1 MENKLLD
8 GKLVSE
14 KLYTELKEK
23 VSKLS
28 IKPKLA
34 VILVGDNPASK
45 SYVKSKQK
53 ALFKVGMED
62 ETITLPASITEEEL
76 IARINELNN
85 DNSVNGILVQLPLPK
100 HLNETKIL
108 NTIKP
113 EKDVDGFTT
122 INAGLLFS
130 GQEPYSIPCTPAG
143 ICKLLDEYNIE
154 TSGKNVVV
162 LGRSNIVGKPIAFLL
177 SQKPYNATVTICHSA
192 TKNLADILKQADI
205 IIAAIGKPEFITSSL
220 IKEGAII
227 VDVGINRVEDKIK
240 EKGYRLCGDVNF
252 QDCYN
257 KCSFI
262 TPVPG
267 GVGLMTVA
275 CLIEN
280 TYKACLKANQV

>member
-14 KLYTELKEK
+14 KLYNELKEK

-53 ALFKVGMED
+53 ALLKVGMED
-62 ETITLPASITEEEL
+62 ETITLSADITEEEL
-76 IARINELNN
+76 IAKINELNN
-85 DNSVNGILVQLPLPK
+85 DNSVHGILVQLPLPK

-108 NTIKP
+108 NTINP

-192 TKNLADILKQADI
+192 TKNLTDILERADI
-205 IIAAIGKPEFITSSL
+205 IIAAMGKPEFITASS
-220 IKEGAII
+220 IKKGAII
-227 VDVGINRVEDKIK
+227 IDVGINRVEDKTK

-252 QDCYN
+252 QDCYD

-280 TYKACLKANQV
+280 TYKACLKTNQV

>member
-1 MENKLLD
+1 MEKKLLD

-14 KLYTELKEK
+14 KLYNELKEK

-53 ALFKVGMED
+53 ALLKVGMED
-62 ETITLPASITEEEL
+62 ETITLPVDITEKKL
-76 IARINELNN
+76 IAKINELNN
-85 DNSVNGILVQLPLPK
+85 DNSVHGILVQLPLPK

-143 ICKLLDEYNIE
+143 ICKLLEEYFVN

-192 TKNLADILKQADI
+192 TENLTDILKRADI
-205 IIAAIGKPEFITSSL
+205 IIAAIGKPEFITSSA

-227 VDVGINRVEDKIK
+227 IDVGINRVEDETK

-252 QDCYN
+252 QDCYE
-257 KCSFI
+257 KCSLI

-280 TYKACLKANQV
+280 TYKACLKTIKE

>member
-1 MENKLLD
+1 MKIIIIGG
-8 GKLVSE
+8 GKVGLTLAEHLS
-14 KLYTELKEK
+14 TEDHEVTVIDKNQLKEK
-23 VSKLS
+23 LKTS
-28 IKPKLA
+28 IGSA
-34 VILVGDNPASK
+34 IDAANSNAQEVINNK
-45 SYVKSKQK
+45 
-53 ALFKVGMED
+53 
-62 ETITLPASITEEEL
+62 
-76 IARINELNN
+76 INEFNN
-85 DNSVNGILVQLPLPK
+85 DNSVHGILVQLPLPK

-143 ICKLLDEYNIE
+143 ICKLLDEYHIN

-192 TKNLADILKQADI
+192 TENLTDILKNADI
-205 IIAAIGKPEFITSSL
+205 IIAAIGKPEFITASS
-220 IKEGAII
+220 IKEGVII
-227 VDVGINRVEDKIK
+227 VDVGINRVEDKTK

-252 QDCYN
+252 QDCYD
-257 KCSFI
+257 KCKFI

-280 TYKACLKANQV
+280 TYKACLKTNQV